1 MSSFFSKE
9 RIVAK
14 EGFNRWRVPPASI
27 AIHLCIGSVYAWS
40 IYNPAL
46 TKVVGVVASSADDW
60 TLTEVV
66 WIFTVA
72 ILVLGLA
79 AAFAG
84 KWLEKVGPRTVG
96 IVAAFCWG
104 GGYIVGSLG
113 IYLNQVWLLYLGYGV
128 IGGCGLGL
136 GYVSPVSTLIR
147 WFPDRRGMATGMAIM
162 GFGGGAMLG
171 TPLKEYF
178 LQKFYHAPEY
188 LGSVDSLSLITEAG
202 RRFVEIGGELK
213 EVVVVSANEVSG
225 MIVPGDPGVYL
236 LGTGSV
242 GAWQTF
248 LFIGLIYF
256 VVMLI
261 AALSYRIPREG
272 WTPEGWTPPSESV
285 AAKKMIT
292 QGNVDIDQAL
302 KTPQFY
308 QLWIVLCF
316 NVTAGIGV
324 IGVAKTMVTDIFGSA
339 LPGIVDGAFA
349 ATYVLMISVFN
360 MIGRVLWAGSS
371 DFIGRKNT
379 YWIFFVGGIIL
390 YLSIPFAAQQVSVHP
405 TVFWLVFFYAATM
418 IIFTF
423 YGGGFA
429 TIPAYLAD
437 IFGTHHVGGIHGR
450 LLTSW
455 STAGV
460 LGPLAITTLR
470 QNSLSNSIHELAA
483 KVDPARFAETFGAGI
498 DKLDLLIEKKTVTLA
513 KLLEISPPGTVD
525 PTPSLYNTTMYLM
538 AFLLLIALISNA
550 FMKPVHPKHYMKG
563 EKSA

>member
-84 KWLEKVGPRTVG
+84 KWLEEVGPRTVG

-178 LQKFYHAPEY
+178 LQKFYQAPEY
-188 LGSVDSLSLITEAG
+188 LGSIDSLSLITEAG

-213 EVVVVSANEVSG
+213 EVVVVGANEVSG

-261 AALSYRIPREG
+261 AALSYRIPPEG
-272 WTPEGWTPPSESV
+272 WTPKGWTPPSESV

-379 YWIFFVGGIIL
+379 YWIFFVGGILL
-390 YLSIPFAAQQVSVHP
+390 YLSVPFAAQQVSVHP

-460 LGPLAITTLR
+460 IGPLAITTLR
-470 QNSLSNSIHELAA
+470 QNSLSNSIYELAA
-483 KVDPARFAETFGAGI
+483 KVDPAKFTETFGAGV

-550 FMKPVHPKHYMKG
+550 FMKPVHPKHYMKV
-563 EKSA
+563 EKPA